1 MNRVWEIIE
10 KRKNATGGMTGYK
23 RMSAMK
29 GGMSGRKD
37 GSYDEGVKDGLCAAL
52 DILEEHLKDLE

>member
-10 KRKNATGGMTGYK
+10 KRKQASGGMTGYK

-29 GGMSGRKD
+29 DGMSGRKD
-37 GSYDEGVKDGLCAAL
+37 GYDEGVKDGICAAL
-52 DILEEHLKDLE
+52 DILEEHLKDFE

>member
-10 KRKNATGGMTGYK
+10 KRKRSSDGMTGYK

-29 GGMSGRKD
+29 GGMSGRKE
-37 GSYDEGVKDGLCAAL
+37 GSYDEGVKDGICAAL
-52 DILEEHLKDLE
+52 DILEEHLKDFE

>member
-10 KRKNATGGMTGYK
+10 KRKNATDGMTGYK
-23 RMSAMK
+23 RMSAMR

-52 DILEEHLKDLE
+52 DILEEHLKDFE